1 MTFVRAA
8 IAAMDDAAAQRVLTY
23 AAIPLELT
31 ALAQARVSAESFA
44 ALWLAIAKELDDE
57 FFGLD
62 SRRMKVGSFALM
74 TRSALTAA
82 SLGPAL
88 RRALRAL
95 ALFLDEVGG
104 ELRIHAAASADQPT
118 LFPAPATAST
128 GEAVITIRN
137 RIESASARLFADET
151 LLVLV
156 NGLMCWLIG
165 RRVALNGVDFA
176 HPRPAH
182 AAEHALMF
190 TPELRY
196 DATAT
201 VLRFDARLLAAP
213 VVQTP
218 ASARIFLRD
227 SPQTIFVKYRAV
239 DSWTARLQRRLR
251 QDLAQPPLLEQVA
264 ADWQVAPSTLRR
276 RLDAEGSSFQSI
288 KDGLRHDCAIQ
299 LLCHGDMSVS
309 EIAAALGFQEPSAF
323 HRAFKKW
330 SGGAQPGAYRGGRRG
345 G

>member
-1 MTFVRAA
+1 
-8 IAAMDDAAAQRVLTY
+8 
-23 AAIPLELT
+23 
-31 ALAQARVSAESFA
+31 
-44 ALWLAIAKELDDE
+44 
-57 FFGLD
+57 
-62 SRRMKVGSFALM
+62 MKFGSFALM
-74 TRSALTAA
+74 TRSALSAA

-88 RRALRAL
+88 RRGLSAL
-95 ALFLDEVGG
+95 ALFLDDVAGD
-104 ELRIHAAASADQPT
+104 LRFQPATAAEQPS
-118 LFPAPATAST
+118 LFPQLAPAPSTAST
-128 GEAVITIRN
+128 GEAVITISN

-151 LLVLV
+151 LLVLI

-165 RRVALNGVDFA
+165 RRVALSGVAFA

-196 DATAT
+196 DAAATA
-201 VLRFDARLLAAP
+201 LRFDARLLAAP
-213 VVQTP
+213 VVQNA

-239 DSWTARLQRRLR
+239 DSWTAKLQRRLR
-251 QDLAQPPLLEQVA
+251 QNLAQPPLLEQVA
-264 ADWQVAPSTLRR
+264 ADWQLAPSTLRR
-276 RLDAEGSSFQSI
+276 RLEAEGSSFQSI

-299 LLCHGDMSVS
+299 FLCHGKLSVS

-330 SGGAQPGAYRGGRRG
+330 SGGAQPGSYRGGRRG